1 MATGIIVGGSV
12 RRFRTSCI
20 FLSISFLSTCQPAP
34 HRSPPIAPCAAP
46 VVARGGWQ
54 LIERDGFSFQLP
66 PRFHSPKQQEMG
78 IDSWVE
84 SFVTSNRREY
94 LSFDYGQWSGSI
106 PPDSDAFTDYSAC
119 AESINGH
126 PATIVTLRV
135 RDSRMVALRG
145 AYVAA
150 ASWRSPIVPGYHLTI
165 WAQARDGHVLADY
178 LTVLRTVRFGS
189 SSDSTK

>member
-1 MATGIIVGGSV
+1 V
-12 RRFRTSCI
+12 RRFRASCM
-20 FLSISFLSTCQPAP
+20 FLSISFLSTCQAAAPAP
-34 HRSPPIAPCAAP
+34 PPVAPCAAP
-46 VVARGGWQ
+46 MAPRGAWQ
-54 LIERDGFSFQLP
+54 LVERDGFSFQLP

-84 SFVTSNRREY
+84 SFVTSDRREY

-126 PATIVTLRV
+126 PAIIVTLRV
-135 RDSRMVALRG
+135 RDTRMVALRG

-165 WAQARDGHVLADY
+165 WAQARDRHVLADY
-178 LTVLRTVRFGS
+178 LAVLRTVSFRS